1 MDKRVLRVIDANL
14 NRLLEGL
21 RVCEE
26 IERFIVCNSQLTSGF
41 KRLRHKVTAASKSW
55 NINSLCLI
63 NSRDSRKDIGRP
75 SIESELKRG
84 NLQDIF
90 YANIQRAKESV
101 RVLEEFAKL
110 DNPKTALNF
119 KDLRYKLYQIE
130 KEAFA
135 GLRSIRNN

>member
-1 MDKRVLRVIDANL
+1 MDKRALRVIDANL

-26 IERFIVCNSQLTSGF
+26 IGRFIVCDRGLTSGL
-41 KRLRHKVTAASKSW
+41 KNLRHKVTAIAKGW
-55 NINSLCLI
+55 EKNPVNLI
-63 NSRDSRKDIGRP
+63 NSRDSRKDIGKP
-75 SIESELKRG
+75 SIESELKRKDFR
-84 NLQDIF
+84 DIF
-90 YANIQRAKESV
+90 YANIQRAKESL

-110 DNPKTALNF
+110 DNPDTALDF

-135 GLRSIRNN
+135 RLFPLRHN

>member
-1 MDKRVLRVIDANL
+1 MDKRALRVIDANL

-26 IERFIVCNSQLTSGF
+26 IERFIICNARLTSSF
-41 KRLRHKVTAASKSW
+41 KKLRHKVTAASKNWDISH
-55 NINSLCLI
+55 LPLI
-63 NSRDSRKDIGRP
+63 NSRDSRGDIGKP
-75 SIESELKRG
+75 SIESELKRKG
-84 NLQDIF
+84 CRDIF
-90 YANIQRAKESV
+90 YANIQRAKESA

-110 DNPKTALNF
+110 DNSKTALNF

-135 GLRSIRNN
+135 GLQSLRNN

>member
-1 MDKRVLRVIDANL
+1 MDKRALRVIDANL

-26 IERFIVCNSQLTSGF
+26 IERFIICNARLTSSF
-41 KRLRHKVTAASKSW
+41 KKLRHKVTAASKNWDISH
-55 NINSLCLI
+55 LPLI
-63 NSRDSRKDIGRP
+63 NSRDSRGDIGKP
-75 SIESELKRG
+75 SIESELKRKDFR
-84 NLQDIF
+84 DIF

-110 DNPKTALNF
+110 DNSKTALSF

-130 KEAFA
+130 KEAFS
-135 GLRSIRNN
+135 GLHSLRNN

>member
-1 MDKRVLRVIDANL
+1 MDKKALRVIDANL

-26 IERFIVCNSQLTSGF
+26 IERFIVCDRGLTSSL
-41 KRLRHKVTAASKSW
+41 KNLRHKVTAAAKGWEKSPV
-55 NINSLCLI
+55 NLI
-63 NSRDSRKDIGRP
+63 NSRDSRGDIGKP
-75 SIESELKRG
+75 SIESELKRKSCR
-84 NLQDIF
+84 DIF

-110 DNPKTALNF
+110 DNPDTALNF

-135 GLRSIRNN
+135 GLHSLRNN